1 MIKDGKDKK
10 FDTILAIKLDR
21 ISRSVYDME
30 VINKML
36 SDNELDL
43 ICIFESFDTTNAN
56 GRMVQRIMTS
66 VAQNE
71 IERTSERTK
80 IGMAGAI
87 KAGHIPGKTPAGY
100 RRENKCLVVDP
111 ITSLVVKKI
120 FEMYSRGNSQ
130 FIIAQELTKEHA
142 LGKKEYLC
150 RNHNIEE
157 KIIKKKFNW
166 FIITNLL
173 IIAIIIIISLY
184 SFSYIYKSVQ

>member
-21 ISRSVYDME
+21 ISRSVYDIE

-80 IGMAGAI
+80 IVMDGAI
-87 KAGHIPGKTPAGY
+87 KTGHMPGKTPTGY
-100 RRENKCLVVDP
+100 RRENKYLVVDS
-111 ITSLVVKKI
+111 ITNLVVKKI
-120 FEMYSRGNSQ
+120 FEMYSRGSSQ
-130 FIIAQELTKEHA
+130 FINAQELTKEHT
-142 LGKKEYLC
+142 LGKKEWKDSSVRRIIDNPVYKGC
-150 RNHNIEE
+150 YINNRDKKDE
-157 KIIKKKFNW
+157 KRYDDICPCYCI
-166 FIITNLL
+166 
-173 IIAIIIIISLY
+173 
-184 SFSYIYKSVQ
+184 